1 MDKRVISAGGRF
13 ENWYSYNQEFK
24 MLMRS
29 HQDPSSSHNDAIEG
43 QHKCIEIQCKHYV
56 YGFDTDDAL
65 RRHISLHE
73 AAQDNQARATS
84 TIREKT
90 STMSLDDNLPV
101 PEMRQTFPDYDPSN
115 SETERPASSL
125 QSPFQKREQLKPM
138 LDHQLKTPGYSTI
151 QPPASPAAVKSSGP
165 CLRCKVLKKRVSCG
179 TFNSKHGTNKD
190 AVRLYEPM

>member
-1 MDKRVISAGGRF
+1 MDKRVISAGDRF

-43 QHKCIEIQCKHYV
+43 QHKCIDIQCKHYV

-101 PEMRQTFPDYDPSN
+101 REMRRPSQTMIHLIQKLSVQPLPCSPHSRNAN
-115 SETERPASSL
+115 S
-125 QSPFQKREQLKPM
+125 
-138 LDHQLKTPGYSTI
+138 
-151 QPPASPAAVKSSGP
+151 
-165 CLRCKVLKKRVSCG
+165 
-179 TFNSKHGTNKD
+179 
-190 AVRLYEPM
+190 